1 VLSSG
6 RTRCS
11 AYAAPMAGR
20 QLCHSAHH
28 HNKMRHPIQRL
39 HTCPETS
46 RLYTGT
52 SNVLHVFDAPT
63 GKLLSTWAAPTGSI
77 NLSSATEAAAGENAD
92 ANPTK
97 KRKVEEIS
105 ASPKPAKKEKK
116 GRSTNHGG
124 AQIGGHAVNNA
135 ITKILT
141 TADGKHAI
149 VATNDDKTVT
159 VFSTE
164 NGKLEVLSVR

>member
-1 VLSSG
+1 VFNFATSLI
-6 RTRCS
+6 T
-11 AYAAPMAGR
+11 A
-20 QLCHSAHH
+20 
-28 HNKMRHPIQRL
+28 NKMRHPIQRL
-39 HTCPETS
+39 HTCDATS

-77 NLSSATEAAAGENAD
+77 NLSSATEAAAGETAD

-116 GRSTNHGG
+116 IRATS

-149 VATNDDKTVT
+149 VATNDDKAVT
-159 VFSTE
+159 VLSTE